1 MAILL
6 LLRAVSGLSSSAD
19 LIIFN
24 VIPAEKLRA
33 PAFKYKTN
41 QNIYFRNKGFNVI
54 KIIVYFDITKA
65 ENTVSFYKITEF
77 STGRSDR
84 LLFIINNTGRPA

>member
-1 MAILL
+1 MAIL
-6 LLRAVSGLSSSAD
+6 RAIGDLSSSAD
-19 LIIFN
+19 LIISN
-24 VIPAEKLRA
+24 VIPADKLQA
-33 PAFKYKTN
+33 PSFKYKTN